1 MAGRKI
7 SRRKYLKA
15 GFGAAGAAAVGVAG
29 YYLSQGKSMEISSS
43 MVDFPGGN
51 ATKNTKGFLA
61 SPKEAGRYP
70 GVIVIHEIWGLV
82 DHIKDVTSRL
92 AREGYAALAVDLF
105 EGNIVSKLE
114 EGSVLRE
121 KFTEEK
127 ILGDLNGAFEYLK
140 TLSYVNP
147 NRIGSVGFC
156 MGGGLSLLLACH
168 NRELAA
174 PVIFYGSNPSPIE
187 LVKNLQY
194 PILGNYAGADMAITE
209 SDINLL
215 KQTLTKYGKK
225 FDIKVYPG
233 APHAFF
239 NDTRESYRADAAKD
253 AWERTLGFFNKQLKA

>member
-1 MAGRKI
+1 LA
-7 SRRKYLKA
+7 
-15 GFGAAGAAAVGVAG
+15 
-29 YYLSQGKSMEISSS
+29 ISSS

-51 ATKNTKGFLA
+51 STRNTNGFLA
-61 SPKEAGRYP
+61 RPQEPGTYP
-70 GVIVIHEIWGLV
+70 GIIVIHEIWGLV
-82 DHIKDVTSRL
+82 DHIKDVASRL
-92 AREGYAALAVDLF
+92 AREGYAALGVDLF
-105 EGNIVSKLE
+105 DGKIVSKLE
-114 EGSVLRE
+114 EGRALRE

-127 ILGDLNGAFEYLK
+127 ILADLNGAFNYLK
-140 TLSYVNP
+140 SLSYVNP

-174 PVIFYGSNPSPIE
+174 PVIFYGRNPSPIE
-187 LVKNLQY
+187 LVKNLQC

-215 KQTLTKYGKK
+215 KQTLTKYGKN

-239 NDTRESYRADAAKD
+239 NDTKESYRLEAAKD
-253 AWERTLGFFNKQLKA
+253 AWERTLKFFNKQLKA

>member
-1 MAGRKI
+1 
-7 SRRKYLKA
+7 
-15 GFGAAGAAAVGVAG
+15 
-29 YYLSQGKSMEISSS
+29 

-51 ATKNTKGFLA
+51 STRNTKGFLA
-61 SPKEAGRYP
+61 RPKEPGTYP
-70 GVIVIHEIWGLV
+70 AVIVIHEIWGLD
-82 DHIKDVTSRL
+82 DHIKDVASRL

-105 EGNIVSKLE
+105 EGKIVSKLE
-114 EGSVLRE
+114 EGRALRE

-127 ILGDLNGAFEYLK
+127 ILADLNGAFNYLK
-140 TLSYVNP
+140 SLSYVNP
-147 NRIGSVGFC
+147 NRVGSVGFC

-174 PVIFYGSNPSPIE
+174 PVIFYGRNPSPIE
-187 LVKNLQY
+187 LVKNLQC

-225 FDIKVYPG
+225 FDIKIYPG

-239 NDTRESYRADAAKD
+239 NDTAESYRPEAAKD
-253 AWERTLGFFNKQLKA
+253 AWQRTLNFFNKQLKA

>member
-1 MAGRKI
+1 
-7 SRRKYLKA
+7 
-15 GFGAAGAAAVGVAG
+15 
-29 YYLSQGKSMEISSS
+29 

-51 ATKNTKGFLA
+51 PTKNTKGFLA
-61 SPKEAGRYP
+61 RPKEPGTYP

-82 DHIKDVTSRL
+82 DHVKDVASRL
-92 AREGYAALAVDLF
+92 AREGYVALAVDLF
-105 EGNIVSKLE
+105 EGKIVSKLD
-114 EGSVLRE
+114 EGRALRE

-127 ILGDLNGAFEYLK
+127 ILADLNGAFNYLK
-140 TLSYVNP
+140 SLSYVNP

-174 PVIFYGSNPSPIE
+174 PVIFYGRNPSPIE
-187 LVKNLQY
+187 QVKNLQC

-225 FDIKVYPG
+225 FDIKIYPG

-239 NDTRESYRADAAKD
+239 NDTKESYRPEAAKD
-253 AWERTLGFFNKQLKA
+253 AWERTLNFFNKQLKT